1 MALQVP
7 NLDAAVSTKASIKQR
22 GIGKSV
28 RMLLAGL
35 TDLLRTSLGQPS
47 IYLPL
52 AGAQHTAVGVSPLL
66 MLCSAQHHCCVKQ
79 TRRQCAHDTDYP
91 CCVCLAGL
99 AALFLCVMKHIYAN
113 MLVACWTPCN
123 IAGLPGSMAFMQMT
137 ADELERYNSNHPKV
151 KQVRMEPS
159 QFRALVLTPCRY
171 AILTTTTTTPN
182 HRQTANRVIL
192 QQGHIASLT
201 AHTSSC
207 ECSASMPNAGF
218 HRRQECCLFWDTKGG
233 LLHCCST
240 SYMQGGWRNL
250 ARAAYAAEHALFK
263 TSPIKYVANITAPV
277 LFCGADYD
285 KLCPMDTIKRA
296 VELTPNGELYAVAC
310 DHFELFTPKVCYSGC
325 VPAWSN
331 KQRAQSTLSATHV
344 STG

>member
-1 MALQVP
+1 MGHGMGGQKDFGLHKFAAGFADVGLAAFVFDYRGWGGSGGEPRHWLSARRHMEDWRAAIRHVRSSLSNAVDTKKLALWGTSFAGGHVLVVSSEPEFKYQVTAVVTQVP

-52 AGAQHTAVGVSPLL
+52 AG
-66 MLCSAQHHCCVKQ
+66 
-79 TRRQCAHDTDYP
+79 
-91 CCVCLAGL
+91 
-99 AALFLCVMKHIYAN
+99 
-113 MLVACWTPCN
+113 
-123 IAGLPGSMAFMQMT
+123 LPGSMAFMQMT

-151 KQVRMEPS
+151 K
-159 QFRALVLTPCRY
+159 
-171 AILTTTTTTPN
+171 
-182 HRQTANRVIL
+182 
-192 QQGHIASLT
+192 
-201 AHTSSC
+201 
-207 ECSASMPNAGF
+207 
-218 HRRQECCLFWDTKGG
+218 
-233 LLHCCST
+233 
-240 SYMQGGWRNL
+240 QGGWRNL

-310 DHFELFTPKVCYSGC
+310 DHFELFTPKHLPGLQQ
-325 VPAWSN
+325 
-331 KQRAQSTLSATHV
+331 KQRNFLLQHLGSPKRRRQELEQLVAQQQAAEEAAW
-344 STG
+344 